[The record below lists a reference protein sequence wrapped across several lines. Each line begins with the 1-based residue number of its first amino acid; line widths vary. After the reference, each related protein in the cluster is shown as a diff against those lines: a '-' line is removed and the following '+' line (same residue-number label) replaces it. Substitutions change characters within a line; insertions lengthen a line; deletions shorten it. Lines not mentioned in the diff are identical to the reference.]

1 MITVEEAREKVTK
14 EVQPIGS
21 VSLKLEEASGRILAE
36 DIVASV
42 TLPPFDNSAM
52 DGYAVRA
59 EDILTGDLPAG
70 QAGRTLQVIGE
81 VQAGEITETVVQP
94 GQAIRIMTG
103 APIPEGADAVVPQE
117 MVESNGNQVKVLK
130 EVQVGDHI
138 RPAGEDVMPGTLLM
152 KKGRKINPADIGVLA
167 SLGFENIKVSE
178 KPTVAILAT
187 GDELLEIGD
196 PLEPGK
202 IRNSNMYA
210 LSSLFRS
217 YGANPL
223 NLGIARDKKEDLE
236 EKLLPITNNQLPV
249 TDILVTIGGVSV
261 GDYDF
266 VQEVLKNLGMEVLFW
281 KVAVKPG
288 KPLLFG
294 KINHRRDAEDAEIDL
309 DKVSKTLVFGLPG
322 NPVSTM
328 VTSELFI
335 KPALLKMMGRKDWK
349 PSFVKSILR
358 GKGLKQK
365 EGREVYVTSITEYQD
380 GRFVSTPTSA
390 QGSGLL
396 TSISNA
402 NSLIKMGMDVKG
414 FEVGDEVEVLLL
426 NREWRKENRE

>member
-1 MITVEEAREKVTK
+1 MITVEEAREKIIK
-14 EVQPIGS
+14 EVQPIGT
-21 VSLKLEEASGRILAE
+21 VSAKLEEASGRILAD
-36 DIVASV
+36 DIVASEI
-42 TLPPFDNSAM
+42 LPPFDNTAM
-52 DGYAVRA
+52 DGYALRA
-59 EDILTGDLPAG
+59 EDVRGASPDNPVALE
-70 QAGRTLQVIGE
+70 VVGE
-81 VQAGEITETVVQP
+81 VQAGGTTETNVQL

-103 APIPEGADAVVPQE
+103 APIPEGADSVIPQE
-117 MVESNGNQVKVLK
+117 MVETNGNQVKVLK
-130 EVQVGDHI
+130 EVKVGEHI
-138 RPAGEDVMPGTLLM
+138 RPAGEDVQPGTLLM

-178 KPTVAILAT
+178 QPKVAILAT

-217 YGANPL
+217 YGAHPINF
-223 NLGIARDKKEDLE
+223 GIAGDTKEDLE
-236 EKLLPITNNQLPV
+236 EKILPIINNQLPV

-261 GDYDF
+261 GDFDF

-288 KPLLFG
+288 KPILFG
-294 KINHRRDAEDAEIDL
+294 KINRPHRSEVATEKI
-309 DKVSKTLVFGLPG
+309 KKTLVFGLPG

-335 KPALLKMMGRKDWK
+335 KPALLKMMGREDWK
-349 PSFVKSILR
+349 PAFVKSILK

-365 EGREVYVTSITEYQD
+365 EGREVYVTAITEYQD

-396 TSISNA
+396 TSISSA
-402 NSLIKMGMDVKG
+402 NSLIKMEMDVKG

-426 NREWRKENRE
+426 NSEWLLQ